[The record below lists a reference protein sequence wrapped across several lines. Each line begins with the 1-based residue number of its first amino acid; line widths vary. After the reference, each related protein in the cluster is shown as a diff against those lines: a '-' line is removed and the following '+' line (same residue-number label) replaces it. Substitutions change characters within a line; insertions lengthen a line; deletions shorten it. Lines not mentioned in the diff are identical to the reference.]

1 MRKIGL
7 ALVVAG
13 FGTAAAADSGIG
25 TDEDA
30 RAITA
35 AVTKGDAVPG
45 WYRYGTQKE
54 CSHNCYNEWSV
65 PGDVL
70 VMICR

>member
-13 FGTAAAADSGIG
+13 FGTAAVADNALG
-25 TDEDA
+25 TDEDT
-30 RAITA
+30 RAIA
-35 AVTKGDAVPG
+35 AAAEGDAVLG
-45 WYRYGTQKE
+45 WYRHGTKKE
-54 CSHNCYNEWSV
+54 YSHNCNSEWSV
-65 PGDVL
+65 PGEVL